1 MNDPLR
7 LFFALPCP
15 ADQAQAICR
24 WRDEQGLG
32 GRAVPP
38 ANLHLTLAFLGA
50 QPADALAEIARLGES
65 IRAEAFEL
73 RLDRLISLGK
83 GFICLA
89 PGQPPRALADLV
101 ALLRAGLA
109 ERGLPVDDRPF
120 LPHLTLVRQAGERR
134 HGTSPAFAW
143 PVERFVLYISE
154 QAASGVRYR
163 ELCSWPLL
171 RTPAPLAG

>member
-15 ADQAQAICR
+15 ADQAQAIGR
-24 WRDEQGLG
+24 WRDEQGLD
-32 GRAVPP
+32 GRAVPL

-65 IRAEAFEL
+65 IHAEAFEL

-83 GFICLA
+83 GFTCLA
-89 PGQPPRALADLV
+89 PEQPPRALGDLV

-120 LPHLTLVRQAGERR
+120 LPHLTLMRQAGERR
-134 HGTSPAFAW
+134 HATPPTFAW
-143 PVERFVLYISE
+143 PVESFALYVSE
-154 QAASGVRYR
+154 QKEGGVRYR
-163 ELCSWPLL
+163 PLRHWPL
-171 RTPAPLAG
+171 RRSTAAAAD